1 MKFQSTGRTITERA
15 RRRRLAVMALAMG
28 LAATPATWV
37 YAQGSNGV
45 QNSQSYQ
52 QLNKKYQKLE
62 SQMQQ
67 MAKAMRA
74 MQKEQ
79 LKLKKKL
86 KAETSKSSPAD
97 FAAEQKR
104 IHERIRRLIRRM
116 NRESG
121 RIDALESKNVHVLIA
136 GDINTQFI
144 NKGGS
149 NSTFYADAS
158 PMIQVRVDKR
168 MFANVAF
175 DFYTQSGQAGGSE
188 ADIGAANINYL
199 LNDYMTLGAGLI
211 TSPIGGI
218 VGNYNTAP
226 WNRWLVD
233 GSLQDNLL
241 PPNELGAW
249 TRGGIPAPD
258 NLGYFTYFLFVS
270 QGPEL
275 ISTGNNTAAL
285 NFGNWN
291 PSAQNGKSIGGR
303 VSYLPVPNLELGY
316 SFDYSEPSPSGA
328 YSIASSNIQAVDM
341 NFYYLNRHIDGL
353 FRFRAGWTWDQITQ
367 SYLNSPTE
375 PLLGNMSNGGQIEA
389 AYQPILSGI
398 KYVKHVMGVVRYDQ
412 IYGPAGSSFPAADF
426 EQRWSLGL
434 DYWIHSNEVLKFE
447 YEFDNLSNGQSGNN
461 ALLLQWA
468 VGI

>member
-1 MKFQSTGRTITERA
+1 MRIRQAVRGSHQPGA
-15 RRRRLAVMALAMG
+15 WRRLLP
-28 LAATPATWV
+28 LAAAAGILVLPAAGL
-37 YAQGSNGV
+37 YAKSSEAV
-45 QNSQSYQ
+45 QSSAAYQ
-52 QLNKKYQKLE
+52 KLNKKYQKLE
-62 SQMQQ
+62 AQMQQ
-67 MAKAMRA
+67 MAQEMQAMH
-74 MQKEQ
+74 QQQ
-79 LKLKKKL
+79 LKLQKQL
-86 KAETSKSSPAD
+86 KTQAAASPKN
-97 FAAEQKR
+97 FAQSEKR
-104 IHERIRRLIRRM
+104 IHRRIRDLIRRM

-121 RIDALESKNVHVLIA
+121 RIDALESKNVRYIIA
-136 GDINTQFI
+136 GDVNTQFI
-144 NKGGS
+144 NRSGS
-149 NSTFYADAS
+149 DSTFYADAS
-158 PMIQVRVDKR
+158 PMIQVRVDKH
-168 MFANVAF
+168 MFANIAF

-199 LNDYMTLGAGLI
+199 LNNYMTLGAGLI

-233 GSLQDNLL
+233 SSLQDNLL

-249 TRGGIPAPD
+249 TRGGVPAPD

-275 ISTGNNTAAL
+275 IATGNNTAAL

-303 VSYLPVPNLELGY
+303 VSYLPIPELELGY

-328 YSIASSNIQAVDM
+328 YSIASSDIQALDM
-341 NFYYLNRHIDGL
+341 NYYYLSRHIDGL

-367 SYLNSPTE
+367 SYLNSPTQ
-375 PLLGNMSNGGQIEA
+375 PLFGNMSNGGQVEA

-398 KYVKHVMGVVRYDQ
+398 KYVKHIMAVLRYDQ
-412 IYGPAGSSFPAADF
+412 IYGPSGSAYPASDF
-426 EQRWSLGL
+426 EQRWSVGL

-447 YEFDNLSNGQSGNN
+447 YEFDNLSHGQHGND